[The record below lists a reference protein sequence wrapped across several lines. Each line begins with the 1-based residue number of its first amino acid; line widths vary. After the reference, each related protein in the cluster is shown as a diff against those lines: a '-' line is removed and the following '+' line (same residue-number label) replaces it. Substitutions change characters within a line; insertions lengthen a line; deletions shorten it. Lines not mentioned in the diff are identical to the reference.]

1 MKGEAN
7 TERTVCILNKDKV
20 WVEEPVKMVDCGG
33 LSCCRFEF
41 VNAPPQ

>member
-1 MKGEAN
+1 MMNEVDTQGTN
-7 TERTVCILNKDKV
+7 SILNKDKV